1 MDAASLYTIRE
12 ILKEYEV
19 DSYMQPKE
27 FDALVDAL
35 SNRENIMVTELGP
48 RFLLKDGLDRI
59 IKQV

>member
-12 ILKEYEV
+12 ILEEYEV